1 MHNIVSQNQLAGWSM
16 TDSNQEVTSPYMS
29 DVEKIDDYFDCL
41 IECADLPAS
50 CKSMCKNVFD

>member
-1 MHNIVSQNQLAGWSM
+1 MHNKISHNQLSGWNM
-16 TDSNQEVTSPYMS
+16 TDKNLQSAAYDSELQ
-29 DVEKIDDYFDCL
+29 KIDDYFDCL